1 MPDHQPQSQIQH
13 SAAAVNLPHAS
24 SAAAVGL
31 PQASSAATVSLS
43 QLAAALSPCTY
54 IALQCS
60 HCGDLRLALAQLPSS
75 AVIRCP
81 QCGVPCRFVLLGR
94 GFTRRTLP
102 FFEIPSLPTKLLA
115 RRDEIPAC
123 DPPSLNLSG

>member
-1 MPDHQPQSQIQH
+1 MPDHQPQNQIQR
-13 SAAAVNLPHAS
+13 SAAAVSLSPAS
-24 SAAAVGL
+24 VAAAVSL
-31 PQASSAATVSLS
+31 PQLNTAATVSLS
-43 QLAAALSPCTY
+43 QLAASLSPCAY

-60 HCGDLRLALAQLPSS
+60 HCGDVRLALAQLPSS

-102 FFEIPSLPTKLLA
+102 FFEVPSLPTKLLA